1 MTVRVRIAPSP
12 TGYFHVGI
20 GRTALYNWLFARHHG
35 GTFIVRSDDTD
46 AERSTQEYQDDIL
59 EHLRWLGLEWDEG
72 IEVGG
77 PHAPYRQTLRLE
89 RYHEVTD
96 ALLAVGTAYPCFC
109 TPAELDE
116 RRRAA
121 MAEGRPPGYDGR
133 CRSISPTT
141 ALARRGAGEAASVRF
156 AVPRPGATAFRD
168 EVRGEMD
175 IDHANVDDFV
185 ILRSDGSPTYHLAS
199 SVDDVD
205 FGITHVVRGEDLLS
219 STPKHI
225 LLTEALGG
233 QPIVYAHLSLLMGPD
248 GRKLSKRHG
257 DTAIRAYRER
267 GIIPEAMVNYLA
279 LLGWS
284 PGVDETVVALADMV
298 ERFELSDVS
307 RNPAIFDPAKL
318 EWMNGVYLR
327 ELAVDDFLAR
337 TLPLIEAD
345 LERGLDDEELARLAF
360 IAPLV
365 QERAKLLTEVAPQ
378 VRFLFV
384 DEIGYDED
392 SWAKVMTADEIPAVL
407 AAAMDR
413 LSVIPEWKTA
423 AIEEALRAMLETLE
437 LSPRKGL
444 QPLRVAVS
452 GSSVS
457 PPLFE
462 SLEALGRGPTL
473 ARLAGAA
480 ARL

>member
-1 MTVRVRIAPSP
+1 MNVRVRIAPSP

-20 GRTALYNWLFARHHG
+20 GRTALYNWLFARRHG
-35 GTFIVRSDDTD
+35 GVFIVRSDDTD

-59 EHLRWLGLEWDEG
+59 EHLRWLGLDWDEG
-72 IEVGG
+72 VEVGG
-77 PHAPYRQTLRLE
+77 PHDPYRQSLRLE
-89 RYHEVTD
+89 RYHEVID
-96 ALLAVGTAYPCFC
+96 ALLADGAAYSCFC

-116 RRRAA
+116 RRKAA
-121 MAEGRPPGYDGR
+121 MADGRPPGYDGR
-133 CRSISPTT
+133 CRSIPP
-141 ALARRGAGEAASVRF
+141 ADAAARKEAGESASVRF
-156 AVPRPGATAFRD
+156 AVPRPGSTVFQD

-185 ILRSDGSPTYHLAS
+185 ILRSNGSPTYHLAS

-225 LLTEALGG
+225 LLTKAMGSE
-233 QPIVYAHLSLLMGPD
+233 PITYAHLSLLMGPD
-248 GRKLSKRHG
+248 NRKLSKRHG
-257 DTAIRAYRER
+257 DTAIKAYRGR

-284 PGVDETVVALADMV
+284 PGEDETVVALADMV
-298 ERFELSDVS
+298 ARFDLSDVS

-318 EWMNGVYLR
+318 EWMNGVYIR
-327 ELAVDDFLAR
+327 ELEADDFIAR
-337 TLPLIEAD
+337 TLPLVEAD
-345 LERGLDDEELARLAF
+345 LGKALDDDELGRLAF

-384 DEIGYDED
+384 DEVAYDEK
-392 SWAKVMTADEIPAVL
+392 SWAKVMTKEEVPGVL
-407 AAAMDR
+407 TAAMDR
-413 LSVIPEWKTA
+413 LSVIPEWTTA
-423 AIEEALRAMLETLE
+423 AIEEALRAMLEQME

-444 QPLRVAVS
+444 QPLRVATS

>member
-20 GRTALYNWLFARHHG
+20 GRTALYNWLYARRHG

-59 EHLRWLGLEWDEG
+59 EHLRWLGLDWDEG

-77 PHAPYRQTLRLE
+77 PHEPYRQTLRLG

-96 ALLAVGTAYPCFC
+96 ALLGAGNAYPCFC
-109 TPAELDE
+109 TTDELDE
-116 RRRAA
+116 RRQAA
-121 MAEGRPPGYDGR
+121 MAAGTPPGYDGR
-133 CRSISPTT
+133 CRTIPPAEAT
-141 ALARRGAGEAASVRF
+141 ARRAAGEQASIRF
-156 AVPRPGATAFRD
+156 AVPRPGATRFHD
-168 EVRGEMD
+168 EVRGDMD
-175 IDHANVDDFV
+175 IDHAHVDDFV
-185 ILRSDGSPTYHLAS
+185 ILRSDGSPTYQLAS

-225 LLTEALGG
+225 LLTEAMGG
-233 QPIVYAHLSLLMGPD
+233 DPITYAHLSLLFGPD

-267 GIIPEAMVNYLA
+267 GIVPEAMVNYLA

-284 PGVDETVVALADMV
+284 PGVDETVVPLADMIL
-298 ERFELSDVS
+298 RFDLADVS
-307 RNPAIFDPAKL
+307 RNPAVFDPAKL

-327 ELAVDDFLAR
+327 EMAPDDFIAR

-345 LERGLDDEELARLAF
+345 LGRALDDEELARLAF

-365 QERAKLLTEVAPQ
+365 QERAKLLTEAAPQ

-384 DEIGYDED
+384 DEISYDED
-392 SWAKVMTADEIPAVL
+392 SWAKVMTKEDVPDVL
-407 AAAMDR
+407 REAMDH
-413 LSVIPEWKTA
+413 LSLIPEWTTPD
-423 AIEEALRAMLETLE
+423 IETALRAMLQKMGW
-437 LSPRKGL
+437 SARVGL
-444 QPLRVAVS
+444 QPLRVATS

-462 SLEALGRGPTL
+462 SLATLGRGRTL